1 MFTGVS
7 AFQMGLI
14 HIIAGMMGAGVFERH
29 PRLKVSFAKSGAGCL
44 AYALHRMDF
53 EFEDRFREAILKW
66 FAPMSINSAGG
77 SRRVLSTLLD

>member
-1 MFTGVS
+1 MFERYPNLRVS
-7 AFQMGLI
+7 FGE
-14 HIIAGMMGAGVFERH
+14 GGAGW
-29 PRLKVSFAKSGAGCL
+29 L